1 MPLISNFRQWRNG
14 EVFNASNYVYER
26 NTIVNQLNRLT
37 AMLEGSGTPVNLT
50 VNELTTTAIT
60 MGGERITSFA
70 DAGNKTFLSGTEPTT
85 GYRDGDLWFDTS
97 E

>member
-26 NTIVNQLNRLT
+26 NTIVNQLNRLS
-37 AMLEGSGTPVNLT
+37 AMLEGSGTPVDLT

-60 MGGERITSFA
+60 MGGQRITSFA
-70 DAGNKTFLSGTEPTT
+70 DVGGTKIHYETLSNPAV
-85 GYRDGDLWFDTS
+85 DDLFIDYD
-97 E
+97 